1 MKLID
6 NLKDLKNKFNKQTV
20 EMPDGSIMTIKVR
33 PKLGNKTKATIT
45 WAKRMSE
52 DVDIQIMVQGK
63 PIQCVQEGVGY
74 NPNASESFRAEA
86 SATFKW

>member
-6 NLKDLKNKFNKQTV
+6 NLKDLKNKFNKQVV
-20 EMPDGSIMTIKVR
+20 EMPDGSVMTIKVR

-45 WAKRMSE
+45 WNKKVGE
-52 DVDIQIMVQGK
+52 VDLNITVAGQ
-63 PIQCVQEGVGY
+63 PIRCIQEGVGY
-74 NPNASESFRAEA
+74 NSDAPESFRAEA